1 MNQIQIG
8 RFIASCRKEKDLTQ
22 ANLAEILGITD
33 RAVSKWETGKSMPD
47 SSIMLELCEILGI
60 SVNELL
66 TGGRINMEN
75 YNKIAEENLCK
86 MRKRQEEDNKRL
98 LTMEVV
104 VGFMSSIA
112 FIIMIFAAGFAV
124 TDIVW
129 RSVLIGAA
137 IVIFAVGLLFAL
149 WLEREVGYYE
159 CSKCKHRY
167 VPSWLMHM
175 WAMHIGRTRYM
186 KCPECGKWSFSKKVL
201 TKDEEN

>member
-22 ANLAEILGITD
+22 ADLAEILGITD

-124 TDIVW
+124 ADIVW
-129 RSVLIGAA
+129 RCVLIGAA
-137 IVIFAVGLLFAL
+137 IIIFAVGLLFAL

-175 WAMHIGRTRYM
+175 WAMHIGRTRYI

-201 TKDEEN
+201 TKDEED

>member
-8 RFIASCRKEKDLTQ
+8 RFIASCRKEKNLTQ
-22 ANLAEILGITD
+22 ADLAEMLGITD

-66 TGGRINMEN
+66 TGGRIDMEN

-124 TDIVW
+124 ADIVW

-137 IVIFAVGLLFAL
+137 IIIFAVGLLFAL

-201 TKDEEN
+201 TKDEED

>member
-1 MNQIQIG
+1 MNQIKIG
-8 RFIASCRKEKDLTQ
+8 KFIASCRKEKNLTQ
-22 ANLAEILGITD
+22 ASLAEMIGVTD

-47 SSIMLELCEILGI
+47 SSIMLNLCEILGI

-75 YNKIAEENLCK
+75 YSKIAEENLCK
-86 MRKRQEEDNKRL
+86 MRKQQEEGNKKL

-112 FIIMIFAAGFAV
+112 FIIMIFTAGFAV

-129 RSVLIGAA
+129 RIVLIGAA
-137 IVIFAVGLLFAL
+137 IVIFAVGLFVAL

-167 VPSWLMHM
+167 VPSWGMHL
-175 WAMHIGRTRYM
+175 WAMHVGRTRYM
-186 KCPECGKWSFSKKVL
+186 RCPQCGKWSFSKKVL
-201 TKDEEN
+201 TKDEEA

>member
-8 RFIASCRKEKDLTQ
+8 RFIASCRKEKNLTQ
-22 ANLAEILGITD
+22 ADLAEMLGITD

-124 TDIVW
+124 ADIVW

-137 IVIFAVGLLFAL
+137 IIIFAVGLLFAL